1 MLVEGEQQFPYIN
14 IMYMF
19 KYCVFDQARI
29 SLLLRLRPSVF
40 V

>member
-14 IMYMF
+14 IF